1 MALTR
6 QITLSIAPCL
16 AVSRKVRIERN
27 AFTRKLRVWGACGCV
42 LGLVVYA
49 LAYRY
54 GAASAN

>member
-1 MALTR
+1 MA
-6 QITLSIAPCL
+6 
-16 AVSRKVRIERN
+16 SRKVRIERDV
-27 AFTRKLRVWGACGCV
+27 FTRKLRVWGACGCV